1 MNNENQVAPE
11 SGNTE
16 QKIKNKIELNWINC
30 ALSKYFLSNSK
41 SFKEYTS
48 TFIFRPVVK
57 KNALPGWC
65 HECILKKRAFVR
77 ME

>member
-57 KNALPGWC
+57 KMLYLDDVMNAFW
-65 HECILKKRAFVR
+65 KKRAFVR